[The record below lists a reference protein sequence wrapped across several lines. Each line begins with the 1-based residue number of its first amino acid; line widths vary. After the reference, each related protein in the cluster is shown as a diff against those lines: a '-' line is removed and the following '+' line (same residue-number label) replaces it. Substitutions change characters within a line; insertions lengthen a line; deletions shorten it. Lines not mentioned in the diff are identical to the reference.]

1 MWNYVARRI
10 LFVIPTIL
18 GVSIIMFVLLFVAP
32 GDPLA
37 TLLPPNATPEEKEKL
52 AAAMGLDRPI
62 MVQYGIWLGNAVQGD
77 LGRSFHNNVPVFNE
91 VTSALKNTF
100 ILAAAAGVLSITV
113 GVVLGTIAAFNQGRL
128 VDKIASA
135 IAITG
140 LSLPNYWVAILLIIL
155 FSVTWGVL
163 PAQGM
168 QTIGGTGSGALDI
181 MKHMA
186 IPVVALMMISV
197 GIITRMIRTSI
208 LEVLDQEW
216 VIALRA
222 KGLEPLSV
230 VVHVV
235 KNAAPPVI
243 TVVGLDFGYLVGGS
257 ILVES
262 VVNWPGAGGL
272 LTLAIQRRDILVVQ
286 GTVLTLATIFVV
298 LNLIADIVNTAIDP
312 RIRRT

>member
-1 MWNYVARRI
+1 M
-10 LFVIPTIL
+10 FVIPTIL
-18 GVSIIMFVLLFVAP
+18 GVSIIMFFLLFVAP

-37 TLLPPNATPEEKEKL
+37 TLLPPNATAEDKAKL
-52 AAAMGLDRPI
+52 AEAMGLDKPVY
-62 MVQYGIWLGNAVQGD
+62 VQYGIWLSNAVQGD
-77 LGRSFHNNVPVFNE
+77 LGRSFHNNVPVFEE
-91 VTSALKNTF
+91 VTNALKNTF
-100 ILAAAAGVLSITV
+100 ILAFAAAVLSLTA

-140 LSLPNYWVAILLIIL
+140 LSLPNYWVAILLIVL
-155 FSVTWGVL
+155 FSVTWSVL

-168 QTIGGTGSGALDI
+168 QTIGGSGSGPVDI
-181 MKHMA
+181 MKHMV
-186 IPVVALMMISV
+186 IPVIALMMISV
-197 GIITRMIRTSI
+197 GIITRMVRTSV
-208 LEVLDQEW
+208 LEVLDREW
-216 VIALRA
+216 VTALRA
-222 KGLEPLSV
+222 KGLEPPNV
-230 VVHVV
+230 VIHVL
-235 KNAAPPVI
+235 KNAAPAVI

-298 LNLIADIVNTAIDP
+298 LNLIVDILNTFIDP

>member
-1 MWNYVARRI
+1 MWSYAGRRL

-18 GVSIIMFVLLFVAP
+18 GVSVIMFFLLFVAP

-37 TLLPPNATPEEKEKL
+37 TLLPPDAAQEDKDRLAEE
-52 AAAMGLDRPI
+52 MGLNKPI
-62 MVQYGIWLGNAVQGD
+62 IVQYGIWLSNAVQGD
-77 LGRSFHNNVPVFNE
+77 LGRSFHNNVPVMDE

-100 ILAAAAGVLSITV
+100 ILAFTAAVLSIAA
-113 GVVLGTIAAFNQGRL
+113 GVVLGTIAAFNHGRL
-128 VDKIASA
+128 VDKIASG

-140 LSLPNYWVAILLIIL
+140 LSLPNYWVAILLIVL

-168 QTIGGTGSGALDI
+168 KTIGGSGSGTLDI

-186 IPVVALMMISV
+186 IPVIALMMISV
-197 GIITRMIRTSI
+197 GIITRMMRTSV
-208 LEVLDQEW
+208 LEVLEREW
-216 VIALRA
+216 VTALRA
-222 KGLEPLSV
+222 KGLEPWNV
-230 VVHVV
+230 IIHVV
-235 KNAAPPVI
+235 KNAAPSVI

-272 LTLAIQRRDILVVQ
+272 LALAIQRRDIMVVQ
-286 GTVLTLATIFVV
+286 GTVLTLAIIFVL
-298 LNLIADIVNTAIDP
+298 LNLAVDILNTFIDP

>member
-1 MWNYVARRI
+1 MWNYVARR
-10 LFVIPTIL
+10 LLYVIPTIL
-18 GVSIIMFVLLFVAP
+18 GVSVIMFFLLFVAP

-37 TLLPPNATPEEKEKL
+37 TLLPPDATVEDKARL
-52 AAAMGLDRPI
+52 AKAMGLDKPVYI
-62 MVQYGIWLGNAVQGD
+62 QYGIWLSNAVQGD
-77 LGRSFHNNVPVFNE
+77 LGRSFHNNVPVFDE

-100 ILAAAAGVLSITV
+100 ILAAAAAVLSITA

-128 VDKIASA
+128 IDKIASA

-168 QTIGGTGSGALDI
+168 QTIGGSGSGALDI

-197 GIITRMIRTSI
+197 GIITRMVRTSV
-208 LEVLDQEW
+208 LEVLDREW
-216 VIALRA
+216 VVALRA
-222 KGLEPLSV
+222 KGLQPLTV
-230 VVHVV
+230 LIHVV

-286 GTVLTLATIFVV
+286 GTVLALASMFVV
-298 LNLIADIVNTAIDP
+298 LNLIADIVNTFIDP

>member
-10 LFVIPTIL
+10 FFVIPTIL

-52 AAAMGLDRPI
+52 AEAMGLDRPI

-100 ILAAAAGVLSITV
+100 ILAAAAAVLSITV

-128 VDKIASA
+128 VDKVASA

-272 LTLAIQRRDILVVQ
+272 LALAIQRRDILVVQ

>member
-1 MWNYVARRI
+1 MWSYTGRRI

-18 GVSIIMFVLLFVAP
+18 GVSIIMFFLLFVAP

-37 TLLPPNATPEEKEKL
+37 TLLPPNATAEDKAKL
-52 AAAMGLDRPI
+52 AEAMGLDKPVY
-62 MVQYGIWLGNAVQGD
+62 VQYGIWLGNAVQGD
-77 LGRSFHNNVPVFNE
+77 LGRSFHNNVPVFEE
-91 VTSALKNTF
+91 VTNALKNTF
-100 ILAAAAGVLSITV
+100 ILAFAAAVLSLTAGI
-113 GVVLGTIAAFNQGRL
+113 VLGTIAAFNQGRL

-140 LSLPNYWVAILLIIL
+140 LSLPNYWVAILLIVL
-155 FSVTWGVL
+155 FSVTWAVL

-168 QTIGGTGSGALDI
+168 QTIGGSGSGAVDI
-181 MKHMA
+181 MKHMV
-186 IPVVALMMISV
+186 IPVIALMMISV
-197 GIITRMIRTSI
+197 GIITRMVRTSV
-208 LEVLDQEW
+208 LEVLDREW
-216 VIALRA
+216 VTALRA
-222 KGLEPLSV
+222 KGLEPPNV
-230 VVHVV
+230 VIHVL
-235 KNAAPPVI
+235 KNAAPAVI

-298 LNLIADIVNTAIDP
+298 LNLIVDILNTFIDP